1 MEAKTFEAQYDLTD
15 FNLYMDNNTDI
26 DEVVTVVD
34 FVVES
39 NNIDF
44 VKKEFS
50 NMFVIDTGKVS
61 YLFANYELIECYE
74 IGEGLIRVI
83 CVK

>member
-1 MEAKTFEAQYDLTD
+1 MEAKTFEAQYNLTD

-26 DEVVTVVD
+26 DEVVIVVD

-74 IGEGLIRVI
+74 IGKDLIRVI

>member
-1 MEAKTFEAQYDLTD
+1 MGYIFVAHNLTD

-44 VKKEFS
+44 VKKEFN
-50 NMFVIDTGKVS
+50 NMFIIDTEKVS
-61 YLFANYELIECYE
+61 YLFADYELIECYKISE
-74 IGEGLIRVI
+74 NLIRVI